1 MLTYDPVLAAEGAAL
16 VRAFFAEWSIFFR
29 FVGCGTQTTKK
40 NRHWKMGPALQPQD
54 RKAFLAL
61 VAVNLPG
68 HDMEGGRW
76 CSRFLSKC
84 CVSYQASACTGSLD
98 LLAARL
104 FPVHIP
110 EVVSFS

>member
-1 MLTYDPVLAAEGAAL
+1 
-16 VRAFFAEWSIFFR
+16 
-29 FVGCGTQTTKK
+29 
-40 NRHWKMGPALQPQD
+40 MGPALQPQD
-54 RKAFLAL
+54 RKTFLAL

-98 LLAARL
+98 LLAAVC
-104 FPVHIP
+104 FPSISQKSCHSAERNVNSIAKDAARRHKR
-110 EVVSFS
+110 VSRCRVRGAIAGTCFFTE